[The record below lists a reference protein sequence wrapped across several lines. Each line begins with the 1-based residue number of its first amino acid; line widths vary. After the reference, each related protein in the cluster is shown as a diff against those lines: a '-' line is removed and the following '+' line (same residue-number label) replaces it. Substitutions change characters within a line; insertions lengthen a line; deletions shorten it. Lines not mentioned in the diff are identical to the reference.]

1 MILNR
6 SQLRIK
12 SILIALLHLISGNY
26 SLFPTLTLIFPY
38 PRFTA
43 TSLHFGLCSL
53 HLCLLCELCC
63 LLPTHTPPKHTWVQK
78 LNTKM
83 QRSNFQ
89 NKTRTKQLHQNPQSH
104 PCKQT
109 LPLWHLF
116 INFLPT
122 LPHLCCTWEPAVMM
136 LENELG
142 RPGEADGLYKTF
154 FDTNMNKHILVVF
167 RALPSTEFLKNA
179 PLKNGYT
186 GLHWLCPH
194 TQLVKSLIIQ
204 NSYINV
210 NILIKLI

>member
-89 NKTRTKQLHQNPQSH
+89 NKTRTKQLHQIFCQLSRICAVRENQRSW
-104 PCKQT
+104 CWRTNLAGREKQT
-109 LPLWHLF
+109 VCTKHFLILTW
-116 INFLPT
+116 INIF
-122 LPHLCCTWEPAVMM
+122 
-136 LENELG
+136 
-142 RPGEADGLYKTF
+142 
-154 FDTNMNKHILVVF
+154 
-167 RALPSTEFLKNA
+167 
-179 PLKNGYT
+179 
-186 GLHWLCPH
+186 
-194 TQLVKSLIIQ
+194 
-204 NSYINV
+204 
-210 NILIKLI
+210 

>member
-1 MILNR
+1 
-6 SQLRIK
+6 
-12 SILIALLHLISGNY
+12 
-26 SLFPTLTLIFPY
+26 
-38 PRFTA
+38 
-43 TSLHFGLCSL
+43 
-53 HLCLLCELCC
+53 
-63 LLPTHTPPKHTWVQK
+63 
-78 LNTKM
+78 
-83 QRSNFQ
+83 
-89 NKTRTKQLHQNPQSH
+89 
-104 PCKQT
+104 
-109 LPLWHLF
+109 
-116 INFLPT
+116 
-122 LPHLCCTWEPAVMM
+122 MM